1 MLPLLVVTRPQ
12 PDATLWAQQLQA
24 AGVPSHC
31 LPLMEIGPSR
41 SPAAQAA
48 LACALQQLDTYSAL
62 MFVSGNA
69 VRYFADQLQT
79 THRVW
84 PAQARIWTPGPG
96 TTKALLAVGVPLAQ
110 IDQPAADAAQFDS
123 ESLWAQIQTQVR
135 TGQRVL
141 IVRGGD
147 GQDAAGRGRVWL
159 TEQLQRQGG
168 QVDFAPVYERHPP
181 ADGAALLQDIAALR
195 AQNAVWLFSSSECV
209 QHLRRS
215 NPAWSWQAHTALA
228 THPRIAQQAR
238 DAGFG
243 TVIDTPPT
251 VQGIVASIKSLHDL
265 P

>member
-96 TTKALLAVGVPLAQ
+96 TTKALLAAGVPLAQ

-159 TEQLQRQGG
+159 TEQLQRQGV

-181 ADGAALLQDIAALR
+181 PMARACCRTLPRCARRMPCGCSAAPNVCNICDGA
-195 AQNAVWLFSSSECV
+195 
-209 QHLRRS
+209 
-215 NPAWSWQAHTALA
+215 
-228 THPRIAQQAR
+228 
-238 DAGFG
+238 
-243 TVIDTPPT
+243 TPPGPGKHT
-251 VQGIVASIKSLHDL
+251 PPWPPIRGL
-265 P
+265 PSKRATRVSAP

>member
-1 MLPLLVVTRPQ
+1 MPPRVLVTRPAH
-12 PDATLWAQQLQA
+12 DATAWVDALLAHGLRAQALALMAIGPCPGESARQALQA
-24 AGVPSHC
+24 A
-31 LPLMEIGPSR
+31 R
-41 SPAAQAA
+41 AA
-48 LACALQQLDTYSAL
+48 LYEGGGYRAV

-79 THRVW
+79 THRAW

-159 TEQLQRQGG
+159 TEQLQRSRKSTG
-168 QVDFAPVYERHPP
+168 VFRERSCTP
-181 ADGAALLQDIAALR
+181 DR
-195 AQNAVWLFSSSECV
+195 E
-209 QHLRRS
+209 
-215 NPAWSWQAHTALA
+215 A
-228 THPRIAQQAR
+228 T
-238 DAGFG
+238 GFHSG
-243 TVIDTPPT
+243 KR
-251 VQGIVASIKSLHDL
+251 G
-265 P
+265 